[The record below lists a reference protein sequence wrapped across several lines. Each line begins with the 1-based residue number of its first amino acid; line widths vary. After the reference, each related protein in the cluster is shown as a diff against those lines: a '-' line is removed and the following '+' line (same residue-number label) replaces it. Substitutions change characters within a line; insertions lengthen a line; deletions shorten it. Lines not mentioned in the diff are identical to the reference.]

1 MRDAGGKDHLYGE
14 HIRGS
19 PRNLYPSFAIRL
31 SCGVAMSE
39 NEKAGKRTVAVLT
52 DFGAGSWYPGVM
64 KGVILGI
71 NPEAVVV
78 DLCHDISH
86 GDISEGGFILGVS
99 FNYFPRGTV
108 FLSVV
113 DPGVGGD
120 RKNIIVQTEDY
131 LFVAPDNG
139 LITGVCERSRIEGI
153 FSVKQG
159 RYTERRRGA
168 TFLGRDLFAPVA
180 AYLSLGVNPDEIGD
194 STPSILT
201 VPQERPLINKNNE
214 ISGRVV
220 HIDRFG
226 NIITNIS
233 IDYLSELFGGT
244 IPRKECVIKAA
255 GRETT
260 GLKRYYGEGEKGELI
275 ALENSWG
282 YIEIAV
288 NGGSAHE
295 YLGYEDR
302 ESIEV
307 YLFSLRL
314 PDKGVK
320 DGL

>member
-1 MRDAGGKDHLYGE
+1 M
-14 HIRGS
+14 
-19 PRNLYPSFAIRL
+19 P
-31 SCGVAMSE
+31 E
-39 NEKAGKRTVAVLT
+39 NKRIEKRIIAVLT
-52 DFGAGSWYPGVM
+52 DFGTGSWYPGVM

-71 NPEAVVV
+71 NPEAVVI

-86 GDISEGGFILGVS
+86 GDISEGGFVLGAS
-99 FNYFPRGTV
+99 FNYFPPGTV
-108 FLSVV
+108 FLCVV

-139 LITGVCERSRIEGI
+139 LITRVCERSRIEGI

-159 RYTERRRGA
+159 RVAEKRRGA
-168 TFLGRDLFAPVA
+168 TFLGRDLFAPLA
-180 AYLSLGVNPDEIGD
+180 AHLSLGVNPDEIGE
-194 STPSILT
+194 SIPSILT
-201 VPQERPLINKNNE
+201 IPREEPFINKNNE

-220 HIDRFG
+220 HVDTFG

-233 IDYLSELFGGT
+233 ADYLRELFGGT

-255 GRETT
+255 GRETK
-260 GLKRYYGEGEKGELI
+260 GLKRYYAEGETGELI

-288 NGGSAHE
+288 NGGSAYE
-295 YLGYEDR
+295 YLGYEDK

-320 DGL
+320 